1 MKLRWPDRLFLDSEP
16 EGYSPATRKGL
27 ALTGFSGNATMPEP
41 DGGESR
47 LFPEFVA
54 VGVMTLQH
62 CLRFMSGLAGGI
74 EHL

>member
-27 ALTGFSGNATMPEP
+27 ALTGFSGNATMPDP

-47 LFPEFVA
+47 LFLSSSP
-54 VGVMTLQH
+54 
-62 CLRFMSGLAGGI
+62 SG
-74 EHL
+74 